1 MVPFSS
7 LFLLDSATLSFASM
21 ATVVYGYVTLR
32 SFACWACALHF
43 VVVPF
48 KFGLFT
54 HPVAFYLSVC
64 LRLYLLVGILKQS
77 GFLVCLRDFFFALI
91 GGSLWALF
99 TPGLCF
105 LVFPVLSS
113 SAWFVGC
120 DGAKLWFTAVDS
132 AVLVML
138 LSSVYLSASAS
149 ADFVDLD
156 QLGILEACLLSVLVG
171 VIFFSSRPNKA
182 STAGM
187 SAGNRNIGLNLLLER
202 MSCICCMLWIFVALF
217 QFAVNRFASSLLL
230 LSEDWDCLIFF
241 LSSMELWLQME
252 AYVDL
257 FCSAF
262 SSLIFWCSNAFNIGS
277 CGGIRVIWVRP
288 SAKPC

>member
-1 MVPFSS
+1 MGLPFPFPLRTHRDSNIHYYTHDMIINIDRLWCLSLRFFCSIQLLCLSPLWLQLFMVTS
-7 LFLLDSATLSFASM
+7 
-21 ATVVYGYVTLR
+21 TLR
-32 SFACWACALHF
+32 SFACALHF

-48 KFGLFT
+48 GLST

-120 DGAKLWFTAVDS
+120 DGAKRWFTAVDS

-138 LSSVYLSASAS
+138 LSSVYLPASAS
-149 ADFVDLD
+149 AE
-156 QLGILEACLLSVLVG
+156 ILTSLVYSKH
-171 VIFFSSRPNKA
+171 VCCPFS
-182 STAGM
+182 
-187 SAGNRNIGLNLLLER
+187 LE
-202 MSCICCMLWIFVALF
+202 L
-217 QFAVNRFASSLLL
+217 
-230 LSEDWDCLIFF
+230 
-241 LSSMELWLQME
+241 
-252 AYVDL
+252 
-257 FCSAF
+257 F
-262 SSLIFWCSNAFNIGS
+262 SSLPG
-277 CGGIRVIWVRP
+277 RTRLVLLV
-288 SAKPC
+288 

>member
-1 MVPFSS
+1 MGLPFPFPLRSHRDSCIHYSTHDMILNTDRLWCLSLRFFCSIQLLCLSPLWLQLFMVTS
-7 LFLLDSATLSFASM
+7 
-21 ATVVYGYVTLR
+21 TLR

-48 KFGLFT
+48 GLST
-54 HPVAFYLSVC
+54 PPVAFYLSVC

-132 AVLVML
+132 AVIVML
-138 LSSVYLSASAS
+138 LSSVHLPASAS

-187 SAGNRNIGLNLLLER
+187 SAGNRN
-202 MSCICCMLWIFVALF
+202 M
-217 QFAVNRFASSLLL
+217 
-230 LSEDWDCLIFF
+230 D
-241 LSSMELWLQME
+241 
-252 AYVDL
+252 
-257 FCSAF
+257 
-262 SSLIFWCSNAFNIGS
+262 
-277 CGGIRVIWVRP
+277 
-288 SAKPC
+288 

>member
-1 MVPFSS
+1 MGLPFSFPLRSHRDSCIHYSTHDMIINTDRLWCLS
-7 LFLLDSATLSFASM
+7 LRFFCSIQLLCLSPLWLQLFMVTS
-21 ATVVYGYVTLR
+21 TLR

-48 KFGLFT
+48 RLFT

-64 LRLYLLVGILKQS
+64 LRLYLLLKQS

-120 DGAKLWFTAVDS
+120 DGAKRWLTAVDS

-138 LSSVYLSASAS
+138 LSSVLSPS
-149 ADFVDLD
+149 
-156 QLGILEACLLSVLVG
+156 
-171 VIFFSSRPNKA
+171 
-182 STAGM
+182 
-187 SAGNRNIGLNLLLER
+187 
-202 MSCICCMLWIFVALF
+202 
-217 QFAVNRFASSLLL
+217 
-230 LSEDWDCLIFF
+230 
-241 LSSMELWLQME
+241 
-252 AYVDL
+252 
-257 FCSAF
+257 FCF
-262 SSLIFWCSNAFNIGS
+262 CRLC
-277 CGGIRVIWVRP
+277 
-288 SAKPC
+288 

>member
-1 MVPFSS
+1 MGLPFPFPLRSHRESHIHYHTQDMVINFDRLWDLS
-7 LFLLDSATLSFASM
+7 LRFFCSIQLLCLSPLWLQLFMVTS
-21 ATVVYGYVTLR
+21 TLR

-48 KFGLFT
+48 GLST

-120 DGAKLWFTAVDS
+120 DGAKRWFTAVDS

-138 LSSVYLSASAS
+138 LSSVLSPS
-149 ADFVDLD
+149 
-156 QLGILEACLLSVLVG
+156 
-171 VIFFSSRPNKA
+171 
-182 STAGM
+182 
-187 SAGNRNIGLNLLLER
+187 
-202 MSCICCMLWIFVALF
+202 
-217 QFAVNRFASSLLL
+217 
-230 LSEDWDCLIFF
+230 
-241 LSSMELWLQME
+241 
-252 AYVDL
+252 
-257 FCSAF
+257 FCF
-262 SSLIFWCSNAFNIGS
+262 CRLC
-277 CGGIRVIWVRP
+277 
-288 SAKPC
+288 

>member
-1 MVPFSS
+1 MGPFSS

-21 ATVVYGYVTLR
+21 ATVVYGYVDPQEFRLLGLC
-32 SFACWACALHF
+32 FLYF

-48 KFGLFT
+48 GLST
-54 HPVAFYLSVC
+54 HPVAFYLSVY

-120 DGAKLWFTAVDS
+120 DGAKRWLTAVDS

-138 LSSVYLSASAS
+138 LSSVLSPS
-149 ADFVDLD
+149 
-156 QLGILEACLLSVLVG
+156 
-171 VIFFSSRPNKA
+171 
-182 STAGM
+182 
-187 SAGNRNIGLNLLLER
+187 
-202 MSCICCMLWIFVALF
+202 
-217 QFAVNRFASSLLL
+217 
-230 LSEDWDCLIFF
+230 
-241 LSSMELWLQME
+241 
-252 AYVDL
+252 
-257 FCSAF
+257 FCF
-262 SSLIFWCSNAFNIGS
+262 CRLC
-277 CGGIRVIWVRP
+277 
-288 SAKPC
+288 